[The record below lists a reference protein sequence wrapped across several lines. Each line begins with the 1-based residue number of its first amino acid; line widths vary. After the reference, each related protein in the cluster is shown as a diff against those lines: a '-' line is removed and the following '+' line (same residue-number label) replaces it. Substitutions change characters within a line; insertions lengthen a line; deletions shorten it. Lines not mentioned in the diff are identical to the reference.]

1 MLMTV
6 LCESPS
12 RIVRCSKYMGR
23 TVGTGAAASAAP
35 LNAASA
41 AHAAR
46 IPTKL
51 RSHRNCMLALLLILF
66 RRTHHRG
73 AARHVAL
80 APRVAFTPGVA
91 VAPEIAVA
99 PGVTV
104 APRVA
109 FAPGMRDV

>member
-73 AARHVAL
+73 AARHVA
-80 APRVAFTPGVA
+80 FTPGVA
-91 VAPEIAVA
+91 FAPEIAVA